1 MLACPDLPVPVLQ
14 RRFFDEDGQFVA
26 RPDYEWEGRL
36 AGEFDGLVKYGGGSM
51 TPGQAPSDVV
61 IAEKIRE
68 DRLRQMGVEVVRWV
82 WADLQAGRLPGI
94 LRRALGRAGLI

>member
-1 MLACPDLPVPVLQ
+1 
-14 RRFFDEDGQFVA
+14 
-26 RPDYEWEGRL
+26 
-36 AGEFDGLVKYGGGSM
+36 M